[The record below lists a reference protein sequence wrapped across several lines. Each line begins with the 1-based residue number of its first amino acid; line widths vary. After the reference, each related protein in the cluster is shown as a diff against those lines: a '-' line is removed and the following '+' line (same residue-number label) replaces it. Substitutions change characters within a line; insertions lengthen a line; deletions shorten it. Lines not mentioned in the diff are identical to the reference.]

1 MILKDTKKIFLWI
14 FGLIFSGIVYF
25 ILKGNYIFDTS
36 QNPYVPLAISLV
48 TFLLFFGVGIF
59 VSQISNIFYLVLS
72 KSRDLKEVQKIAKD
86 EQKEKQLKL
95 IIKNIRKIVNYILIK
110 NYSKESVKALSDYIG
125 LDSEATER
133 LVKIIKETTK
143 IRFIYWIIGILLSSL
158 NMVLIFSLD
167 IFVFLRSPMLVPI
180 TVSLVIYLLFFIEGF
195 LILRLPRHV
204 YLDVLN
210 ITEKSKEERQYAL
223 EKNKEELSKK
233 ESIQKRS
240 IQNIR
245 NTIKYLI
252 EIGANRDWILD
263 LLVSNGFS
271 KEVAQDIMFEIIKE
285 GITDKEL
292 YKSEIKEIKEM
303 KKTKELFV
311 KKMAEDFNNLRS
323 IYQEVSYLKNFVS
336 TLEDKEVKV
345 ENFTENKINY
355 KTFDFPEIKQIDE
368 MSASINEMK
377 RRRDYANIPVAE
389 NTKESRRI
397 TAQEAKASLPKNT
410 STNQQINFLYVLI
423 RPYANKYT
431 REELQSMM
439 LSLGYSVAMIDDV
452 LILLE
457 QNGIDFKQDEKGII
471 PFVGNLLDKAT
482 KK

>member
-1 MILKDTKKIFLWI
+1 MI
-14 FGLIFSGIVYF
+14 
-25 ILKGNYIFDTS
+25 
-36 QNPYVPLAISLV
+36 
-48 TFLLFFGVGIF
+48 
-59 VSQISNIFYLVLS
+59 
-72 KSRDLKEVQKIAKD
+72 
-86 EQKEKQLKL
+86 
-95 IIKNIRKIVNYILIK
+95 
-110 NYSKESVKALSDYIG
+110 
-125 LDSEATER
+125 
-133 LVKIIKETTK
+133 
-143 IRFIYWIIGILLSSL
+143 
-158 NMVLIFSLD
+158 
-167 IFVFLRSPMLVPI
+167 VPI
-180 TVSLVIYLLFFIEGF
+180 IVSLVIYMLFFIEGF
-195 LILRLPRHV
+195 LILRLPQHV
-204 YLDVLN
+204 YLDVLK

-223 EKNKEELSKK
+223 EKNKEELNKK

-271 KEVAQDIMFEIIKE
+271 KGVAQDIMFEIIKE
-285 GITDKEL
+285 GLKDKEL
-292 YKSEIKEIKEM
+292 YKAEIKEIKNM

-311 KKMAEDFNNLRS
+311 KKMSEDFNNLRE

-336 TLEDKEVKV
+336 TLEDKEIKV
-345 ENFTENKINY
+345 EKFREKKVSY
-355 KTFDFPEIKQIDE
+355 KTFDLSEIKQTED
-368 MSASINEMK
+368 MSASINEIK
-377 RRRDYANIPVAE
+377 RRRDYANIPVAGAS
-389 NTKESRRI
+389 KESRRL
-397 TAQEAKASLPKNT
+397 TAQEAKESLPKNT
-410 STNQQINFLYVLI
+410 SKNQQINFLYVLI

-471 PFVGNLLDKAT
+471 PFVDNLLDKAT

>member
-25 ILKGNYIFDTS
+25 ILKSNYIFDTS
-36 QNPYVPLAISLV
+36 KNPYLPLAISLV
-48 TFLLFFGVGIF
+48 IFLLFFGVGIF
-59 VSQISNIFYLVLS
+59 VSQISNIFYLALS

-95 IIKNIRKIVNYILIK
+95 IIKNIRRIVNYILIK

-158 NMVLIFSLD
+158 NMILIFSLD
-167 IFVFLRSPMLVPI
+167 IFVFLRSPMIVPI
-180 TVSLVIYLLFFIEGF
+180 IVSLVIYMLFFIEGF
-195 LILRLPRHV
+195 LILRLPQHV
-204 YLDVLN
+204 YLDVLK

-271 KEVAQDIMFEIIKE
+271 KGVAQDIMFEIIKE
-285 GITDKEL
+285 GLKDKEL
-292 YKSEIKEIKEM
+292 YKAEIKEIKNM

-311 KKMAEDFNNLRS
+311 KKMSEDFNNLRE

-336 TLEDKEVKV
+336 TLEDKEIKV
-345 ENFTENKINY
+345 EKFREKKVSY
-355 KTFDFPEIKQIDE
+355 KTFDLSEIKQTED
-368 MSASINEMK
+368 MSASINEIK
-377 RRRDYANIPVAE
+377 RRRDYANIPVAGAS
-389 NTKESRRI
+389 KESRRL
-397 TAQEAKASLPKNT
+397 TAQEAKESLPKNT

-471 PFVGNLLDKAT
+471 PFVDNLLDKAT

>member
-25 ILKGNYIFDTS
+25 ILKSNYIFDTS
-36 QNPYVPLAISLV
+36 KNPYLPLAISLV
-48 TFLLFFGVGIF
+48 IFLLFFGVGIF
-59 VSQISNIFYLVLS
+59 VSQISNIFYLALS
-72 KSRDLKEVQKIAKD
+72 KSRDLKEVQKVAIN
-86 EQKEKQLKL
+86 EQRDKQLKL
-95 IIKNIRKIVNYILIK
+95 IIKNIRKIVNYILFK

-158 NMVLIFSLD
+158 NMILIFSLD
-167 IFVFLRSPMLVPI
+167 IFVFLRSPMIVPI
-180 TVSLVIYLLFFIEGF
+180 IVSLVIYMLFFIEGF
-195 LILRLPRHV
+195 LILRLPQHV
-204 YLDVLN
+204 YLDVLK

-271 KEVAQDIMFEIIKE
+271 KGVAQDIMFEIIKE
-285 GITDKEL
+285 GLKDKEL
-292 YKSEIKEIKEM
+292 YKAEIKEIKNM

-311 KKMAEDFNNLRS
+311 KKMSEDFNNLRE

-336 TLEDKEVKV
+336 TLEDKEIKV
-345 ENFTENKINY
+345 EKFREKKVSY
-355 KTFDFPEIKQIDE
+355 KTFDLSEIKQTED
-368 MSASINEMK
+368 MSASINEIK
-377 RRRDYANIPVAE
+377 RRRDYANIPVAGAS
-389 NTKESRRI
+389 KESRRL
-397 TAQEAKASLPKNT
+397 TAQEAKESLPKNT

-471 PFVGNLLDKAT
+471 PFVDNLLDKAT

>member
-25 ILKGNYIFDTS
+25 ILKNNYIFDTS
-36 QNPYVPLAISLV
+36 KHPYIPLAISLV
-48 TFLLFFGVGIF
+48 VFLLFFGVGIF

-72 KSRDLKEVQKIAKD
+72 KSKDLNEVQKIARD
-86 EQKEKQLKL
+86 EQKEKQLKQ
-95 IIKNIRKIVNYILIK
+95 ITKNIRRIVNYILFK
-110 NYSKESVKALSDYIG
+110 NYSKESIKALSDYIG

-133 LVKIIKETTK
+133 LIKIIKETTK
-143 IRFIYWIIGILLSSL
+143 IRFVYWIIGIILSSL
-158 NMVLIFSLD
+158 NMVLIYSLD
-167 IFVFLRSPMLVPI
+167 IFVFLRTPMIIPV
-180 TVSLVIYLLFFIEGF
+180 TVSLVIYMLFFVEGF
-195 LILRLPRHV
+195 LILRLPKHV
-204 YLDVLN
+204 YLDVLK
-210 ITEKSKEERQYAL
+210 ITEKSKEERKYAL
-223 EKNKEELSKK
+223 EKNKEELNKK
-233 ESIQKRS
+233 ESIQKKS

-271 KEVAQDIMFEIIKE
+271 KEVAQDIMFDIIKE
-285 GITDKEL
+285 GIKEKEL
-292 YKSEIKEIKEM
+292 YKAEIREIKNM
-303 KKTKELFV
+303 QKTKELFV
-311 KKMAEDFNNLRS
+311 KKMLEDFNNLRK

-336 TLEDKEVKV
+336 NLEDKEVKV
-345 ENFTENKINY
+345 DSFREKQVSY
-355 KTFDFPEIKQIDE
+355 KTFDIPNIKQTEE

-377 RRRDYANIPVAE
+377 KRRDYANIPVDAT
-389 NTKESRRI
+389 NGSRI
-397 TAQEAKASLPKNT
+397 TAQEAMASLPKNE
-410 STNQQINFLYVLI
+410 SSNQDINFLYVLI

-457 QNGIDFKQDEKGII
+457 QNGIDFKQDEKGVFT
-471 PFVGNLLDKAT
+471 FVGNIIDKAS